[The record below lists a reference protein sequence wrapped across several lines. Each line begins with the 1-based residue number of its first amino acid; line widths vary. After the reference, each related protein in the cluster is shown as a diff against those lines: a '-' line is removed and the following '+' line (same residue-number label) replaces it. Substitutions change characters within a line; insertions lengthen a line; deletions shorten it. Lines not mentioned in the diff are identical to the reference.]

1 MAEIIANEN
10 HVLRHVFTKPDGRCL
25 LVVLFVACIAF
36 LPFLGSAGMFDP
48 TDSFFIESGRE
59 MLETHRFIVPLMN
72 YEQWLDKPALDFC
85 MIAASLGTFGI
96 NEFAG
101 RLPSALCGIVEVV
114 VLFILSSQLLTRRQA
129 FLCSL
134 VLAATPLFI
143 VVGRTS
149 LSDEPLSLF
158 LTTSLLSF
166 AVASIK
172 KSNVYLI
179 PAYAALGVAILLKGP
194 PLAMVL
200 TGLVLVGYLIWS
212 RHGAFLRD
220 ALRLHPIAGLAGAL
234 VIAAPYYLWAHVGTN
249 GEFTTNFFLR
259 QNLGRAAGTVNHV
272 RPFWWY
278 FPIVFGGTFPWSIS
292 LVLAWKYLKK
302 VALSKFEHSTR
313 RQELLKFAI
322 AWVALGFV
330 FFSAVPTKL
339 ETYIV
344 PILPALAIIT
354 GCFLDVLVRANLLSR
369 ASALTA
375 PFVST
380 SKTASDSSSASA
392 SSASSSSSSS
402 SSSSPSSPTS
412 ATSSPSSS
420 PPSSSSASTSSTAF
434 TATPSKF
441 SASRMVVSALFA
453 AVSIA
458 AIASPIAIQKS
469 FDKDGQFLPIDVLA
483 AITVVLICAWGVFEL
498 NKKSA
503 RFAYALVSS
512 VVILS
517 SVFIPVLFV
526 VYNKAYQ
533 QPVDELV
540 SYAQSHKADLAV
552 AYFPMPSVIYRYG
565 HAISVIKSRKEMLA
579 YAEGAP
585 DRRWILINKDV
596 LDLLDWTERSP
607 RVVARNG
614 RWWLFAIGRNCTTED
629 TVEWHGPKMGPYPE
643 LADKLKS
650 H

>member
-1 MAEIIANEN
+1 MAKIIANEN
-10 HVLRHVFTKPDGRCL
+10 PVLRHVSGKPDGRSLL
-25 LVVLFVACIAF
+25 LVFFIACVAF

-48 TDSFFIESGRE
+48 TDSFFIEAGRE

-85 MIAASLGTFGI
+85 LIAASLGTFGI

-101 RLPSALCGIVEVV
+101 RLPAALCGIAEVV
-114 VLFILSSQLLTRRQA
+114 VLFVLTSQLLTRRQA
-129 FLCSL
+129 FLSSL
-134 VLAATPLFI
+134 VLAATPLFV

-166 AVASIK
+166 AIASIK
-172 KSNVYLI
+172 KSTVFLI

-194 PLAMVL
+194 PLSMVL
-200 TGLVLVGYLIWS
+200 TALVVGGYLLWS

-220 ALRLHPIAGLAGAL
+220 ALKLRPIVGLIGAF
-234 VIAAPYYLWAHVGTN
+234 VIAAPYYIWAHLGTN

-278 FPIVFGGTFPWSIS
+278 FPIVLGGTFPWSIS
-292 LVLAWKYLKK
+292 LLFAGRYLKK
-302 VALSKFEHSTR
+302 VALSKFPHSTR

-322 AWVALGFV
+322 TWFVLGFA

-344 PILPALAIIT
+344 PILPALAIVA
-354 GCFLDVLVRANLLSR
+354 GCFLDVLVRTTLTSGAASKSVATSKSGASR
-369 ASALTA
+369 AI
-375 PFVST
+375 VG
-380 SKTASDSSSASA
+380 
-392 SSASSSSSSS
+392 
-402 SSSSPSSPTS
+402 
-412 ATSSPSSS
+412 
-420 PPSSSSASTSSTAF
+420 
-434 TATPSKF
+434 
-441 SASRMVVSALFA
+441 ALFA
-453 AVSIA
+453 VVSLV

-469 FDKDGQFLPIDVLA
+469 FDRSGQFLLIDSLA
-483 AITVVLICAWGVFEL
+483 ALVVVVICAWGVREL
-498 NKKSA
+498 NKQSA
-503 RFAYALVSS
+503 RFSYALVSS
-512 VVILS
+512 VIVLS

-540 SYAQSHKADLAV
+540 SYAKSHKADLAV

-565 HAISVIKSRKEMLA
+565 HFIPVIKSRKEMLA

-607 RVVARNG
+607 RVVAHEG
-614 RWWLFAIGRNCTTED
+614 RWWLFAIGKNCRTED
-629 TVEWHGPKMGPYPE
+629 TVEWHGPTKGPYPA
-643 LADKLKS
+643 LADKVTS

>member
-1 MAEIIANEN
+1 MAEIIANKN
-10 HVLRHVFTKPDGRCL
+10 HVPRHVSTKPNGRCL

-101 RLPSALCGIVEVV
+101 RLPSALCGILEVV
-114 VLFILSSQLLTRRQA
+114 ALFILSSQLLSGRQA
-129 FLCSL
+129 FLSGL
-134 VLAATPLFI
+134 VLAAMPLFI

-172 KSNVYLI
+172 KSMLFLL

-194 PLAMVL
+194 PLALVL
-200 TGLVLVGYLIWS
+200 TGLVLVGYFIWS
-212 RHGAFLRD
+212 RHGQFFRD
-220 ALRLHPIAGLAGAL
+220 ALALHPIAGLAGAF
-234 VIAAPYYLWAHVGTN
+234 VIAAPYYIWAHIGTN

-278 FPIVFGGTFPWSIS
+278 LPIVFGGTFPWSIS
-292 LVLAWKYLKK
+292 LLFAWKYFRR
-302 VALSKFEHSTR
+302 VALSNFELSTR

-322 AWVALGFV
+322 AWIVLGFV

-344 PILPALAIIT
+344 PILPALAIVA
-354 GCFLDVLVRANLLSR
+354 GCFLDVLARANALSKGGR
-369 ASALTA
+369 AFT
-375 PFVST
+375 
-380 SKTASDSSSASA
+380 
-392 SSASSSSSSS
+392 
-402 SSSSPSSPTS
+402 PTS
-412 ATSSPSSS
+412 T
-420 PPSSSSASTSSTAF
+420 SASTLALS
-434 TATPSKF
+434 TPSKV
-441 SASRMVVSALFA
+441 SSSRTVVGVLFA
-453 AVSIA
+453 SVSMA
-458 AIASPIAIQKS
+458 AIASPIAIQKT
-469 FDKDGQFLPIDVLA
+469 FDKGGQFFVIDVLA
-483 AITVVLICAWGVFEL
+483 AVAVVLICAWGVHEL

-503 RFAYALVSS
+503 RFSYALVAS
-512 VVILS
+512 VIVLS
-517 SVFIPVLFV
+517 SVYIPVLFV

-565 HAISVIKSRKEMLA
+565 HAIPVIKSRKEMVA

-629 TVEWHGPKMGPYPE
+629 TVEWHGPEMGPYPE
-643 LADKLKS
+643 LVDKIKS
-650 H
+650 R

>member
-10 HVLRHVFTKPDGRCL
+10 HVLRHVSKKPDGRCL

-158 LTTSLLSF
+158 LTTCLLSF

-172 KSNVYLI
+172 KSNIYLI

-212 RHGAFLRD
+212 RHGAFIRD
-220 ALRLHPIAGLAGAL
+220 ALRLHPIAGLAGAF
-234 VIAAPYYLWAHVGTN
+234 VIAAPYYVWAHVGTN

-292 LVLAWKYLKK
+292 LLFAWKYLRK

-322 AWVALGFV
+322 AWVVLGFA

-369 ASALTA
+369 ACDSRKAGA
-375 PFVST
+375 ST
-380 SKTASDSSSASA
+380 PT
-392 SSASSSSSSS
+392 
-402 SSSSPSSPTS
+402 PSNFS
-412 ATSSPSSS
+412 ATQMV
-420 PPSSSSASTSSTAF
+420 
-434 TATPSKF
+434 AT
-441 SASRMVVSALFA
+441 ALFA

-483 AITVVLICAWGVFEL
+483 AVTVVLICACGVYEL
-498 NKKSA
+498 NKRSA
-503 RFAYALVSS
+503 RFSYALVSS
-512 VVILS
+512 VVVLS

-565 HAISVIKSRKEMLA
+565 HAIPVIKSRQEMLA

-614 RWWLFAIGRNCTTED
+614 RWWLFAIGRNCTIED

-643 LADKLKS
+643 LADMLKS

>member
-1 MAEIIANEN
+1 MAEIIATEN
-10 HVLRHVFTKPDGRCL
+10 HVLRHVSRKPDRRCL
-25 LVVLFVACIAF
+25 LVVFGVACIAF

-48 TDSFFIESGRE
+48 TDSFFIEAGRE

-85 MIAASLGTFGI
+85 LIAASLGTFGI

-101 RLPSALCGIVEVV
+101 RLPSALSSIVEVV

-158 LTTSLLSF
+158 LTTCLLSF

-172 KSNVYLI
+172 KSSVFLI

-200 TGLVLVGYLIWS
+200 TGLVVGGYLIWS

-220 ALRLHPIAGLAGAL
+220 ALKLHPLAGLAGAF
-234 VIAAPYYLWAHVGTN
+234 VIAAPYYIWAHLGTN

-292 LVLAWKYLKK
+292 LLFARKYLRK
-302 VALSKFEHSTR
+302 VALSKFNQSTQ

-322 AWVALGFV
+322 AWVVLGFV

-344 PILPALAIIT
+344 PILPALAILA
-354 GCFLDVLVRANLLSR
+354 GCFLDVLVRVNSLGKAIGASGSSGATHKVSASR
-369 ASALTA
+369 VVASAL
-375 PFVST
+375 F
-380 SKTASDSSSASA
+380 
-392 SSASSSSSSS
+392 
-402 SSSSPSSPTS
+402 
-412 ATSSPSSS
+412 
-420 PPSSSSASTSSTAF
+420 
-434 TATPSKF
+434 
-441 SASRMVVSALFA
+441 L
-453 AVSIA
+453 AVSVA
-458 AIASPIAIQKS
+458 AIASPIALQKT
-469 FDKDGQFLPIDVLA
+469 FDKDGRFLPIDVLA
-483 AITVVLICAWGVFEL
+483 AITVVLICAWGGREL

-503 RFAYALVSS
+503 HFSYALVASMF
-512 VVILS
+512 VLS

-526 VYNKAYQ
+526 AYNKAYQ

-540 SYAQSHKADLAV
+540 SYAKSHNAGLAV

-565 HAISVIKSRKEMLA
+565 HAIPVIKSRKEMLA
-579 YAEGAP
+579 YAESAP

-607 RVVARNG
+607 RVVACNG
-614 RWWLFAIGRNCTTED
+614 RWWLFAIGRNCRTED

-643 LADKLKS
+643 FADKVKGA
-650 H
+650 HT